1 MYDIERFLKAQE
13 HDYNVALS
21 EIKNGRKESHWI
33 WYIFPQL
40 KGLGYSENAEYYGID
55 GIPEAKAYLQN
66 DILRERLIEI
76 SSALL
81 ELPNEDPIEIFG
93 YTDAKKVMS
102 CMTLFSEADPFEE
115 VFQEVLDKFYLGVRD
130 NFTLSMLY
138 Q

>member
-1 MYDIERFLKAQE
+1 MYDIQRFLIAQE
-13 HDYNVALS
+13 KNYETALA
-21 EIKNGRKESHWI
+21 EIRNGKKKSHWI

-55 GIPEAKAYLQN
+55 GIGEAKAYLQN
-66 DILRERLIEI
+66 DVLRDRLIEI
-76 SSALL
+76 SETLL
-81 ELPNEDPIEIFG
+81 ELPYEDPIEILG

-102 CMTLFSEADPFEE
+102 CMTLFSEADPYEE
-115 VFQEVLDKFYLGVRD
+115 VFVEVLDKYYLGVRD

>member
-130 NFTLSMLY
+130 NFTLSMIY

>member
-1 MYDIERFLKAQE
+1 MYDIERFLTAQE
-13 HDYNVALS
+13 NTYDVALS
-21 EIKNGRKESHWI
+21 EIKNGKKESHWI

-40 KGLGYSENAEYYGID
+40 KGLGYSENSEFYGLD
-55 GIPEAKAYLQN
+55 GIREAKEYLQN

-115 VFQEVLDKFYLGVRD
+115 VFVEVLNKFYLGVRD